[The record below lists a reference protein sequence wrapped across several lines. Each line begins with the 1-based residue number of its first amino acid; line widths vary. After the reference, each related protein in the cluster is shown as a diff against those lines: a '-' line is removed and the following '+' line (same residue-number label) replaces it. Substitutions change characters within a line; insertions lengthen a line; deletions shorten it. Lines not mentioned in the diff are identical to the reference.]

1 MRSRHR
7 KPELVSMWM
16 LDVFCCALGCVT
28 LLWLINSRTAA
39 LEGKAARAEAEKS
52 RQLNRSLSER
62 EAELQSLLSKQKE
75 LIAALSKESTVVG
88 LLTSEKAKLALDLD
102 EARKLLTDLREALA
116 LLENERDKQGKRL
129 VALEADL
136 DKTLRRAVLAE
147 TDLAKTS
154 KRAVLAELD
163 RDKLILDRDNA
174 ILERDKAIKRAL
186 AAEFDLS
193 EARSKYD
200 KLSMD
205 RTKGEF
211 DLRAEIKQIS
221 GKYAALVQEAQKLKR
236 SLTNR
241 FEGIPLTGRNV
252 VFIVDKSGSMKESAP
267 GIPDPDK
274 WPLVLQTLLQ
284 LLQSL
289 ESNPEGQLR
298 NVQVILFSNKV
309 EPLFKD
315 VPLDRWLRYE
325 PEVTAKRIRDAW
337 PKEPEGGTRVDV
349 AFAAA
354 FGLRNNPEPLD
365 TIYFLS
371 DGLPNIGIGA
381 SGKFIPNAG
390 TDIALSND
398 LCKYILDKL
407 TNEWNAPPRVG
418 ADRPVR
424 INSVGFYY
432 EDLTLGS
439 FLWALTR
446 ENNGRFVG
454 MSGRE
459 RKKEEATRQ

>member
-1 MRSRHR
+1 MRKRHR
-7 KPELVSMWM
+7 SPELVSMWM

-52 RQLNRSLSER
+52 RQLNRSLIER
-62 EAELQSLLSKQKE
+62 EAELQSLLTKQKE
-75 LIAALSKESTVVG
+75 LIAALSKESTAVR
-88 LLTSEKAKLALDLD
+88 LLTDEKAKLSLDLD
-102 EARKLLTDLREALA
+102 RATNLLTDLREKLA
-116 LLENERDKQGKRL
+116 LLENESDKQTKRIIS
-129 VALEADL
+129 LETDL
-136 DKTLRRAVLAE
+136 DKKTRQLITVESELAKTNKRAVSVE
-147 TDLAKTS
+147 TDLAKITQ
-154 KRAVLAELD
+154 RVVAAE
-163 RDKLILDRDNA
+163 A
-174 ILERDKAIKRAL
+174 ERDQAIKRAR

-193 EARSKYD
+193 EARSKLD
-200 KLSMD
+200 KLAMD

-211 DLRAEIKQIS
+211 ELRAEIKAIE
-221 GKYAALVQEAQKLKR
+221 GKYAALVKEAQKLKR
-236 SLTNR
+236 SLSNR

-252 VFIVDKSGSMKESAP
+252 VFLVDKSGSMKESAP

-274 WPLVLQTLLQ
+274 WPLVLQILLQ

-289 ESNPEGQLR
+289 ETNPEGQLR

-315 VPLDRWLRYE
+315 VPLDSWLPYE
-325 PEVTAKRIRDAW
+325 PEKTAKRIKDAW
-337 PKEPEGGTRVDV
+337 PKEPDGGTRIDV
-349 AFAAA
+349 ALEAA
-354 FGLRNNPEPLD
+354 FKLRKKAEPLD

-381 SGKFIPNAG
+381 SGRFIQNAEG
-390 TDIALSND
+390 NIDLTNE

-407 TNEWNAPPRVG
+407 ALEWNAPLPRQRE
-418 ADRPVR
+418 RPVR
-424 INSVGFYY
+424 INCVGFYY
-432 EDLTLGS
+432 DDPTLGS
-439 FLWALTR
+439 FLWALSR

-459 RKKEEATRQ
+459 LNKQD